1 MLVHRHAEKALVALT
16 QKLPEPASVI
26 LARLRAEPAPNTS
39 VALEVC
45 RMTMAHGDRGAGG
58 SNGDMVVAI
67 IRDGIVITVMLRRS
81 WNQAFDPETLRVE
94 RVASWVTA

>member
-26 LARLRAEPAPNTS
+26 LARLRAEPAPAATS
-39 VALEVC
+39 VALEVA
-45 RMTMAHGDRGAGG
+45 RMTMSHGDRDAGG

-81 WNQAFDPETLRVE
+81 WNQAFTPEVLRVQE
-94 RVASWVTA
+94 VKSWVQ